1 MYKEGS
7 SSKRGVYK
15 MSGYNGWK
23 NYETWLV
30 NIWFGDSYNEY
41 FFELFREG
49 ELLEAVDAE
58 KVKDHVESLIFD
70 CGGIPETGF
79 VTDLVN
85 GAMSEVYWPEIAAHV
100 EEAIQYEMENAA

>member
-1 MYKEGS
+1 
-7 SSKRGVYK
+7 

-30 NIWFGDSYNEY
+30 NIWFGDCLNEY
-41 FFELFREG
+41 YLELFREG
-49 ELLEAVDAE
+49 ELTEPVDAD
-58 KVKDHVESLIFD
+58 KVKDYIESLIFD
-70 CGGIPETGF
+70 LGEVPESGF

-85 GAMSEVYWPEIAAHV
+85 GAMSEVYWPEIAEHV